1 MPVIRNSTR
10 AFVAALLLLVAFHGV
25 MSVLGLGTFLARNVE
40 PPSPD
45 RAFQIFAVRVGVDAA
60 LLFAGHWLLRSFGL
74 ATRLAYGLMGG
85 AAAAVGYAFALSQ
98 NLNLLP
104 PLDGTRLTA
113 SVLPMLVGMIA
124 ATMYVQFA
132 GREMVPARSGSAS
145 NPDPTPA
152 PAPAG
157 PAHFDGPVQV
167 RTSMAA
173 TAIASAVP
181 AAMVALAMIPF
192 VTFFLTK
199 WDTGASQ
206 NPAWANQ
213 ISQMTMPAYFFMLT
227 LFATA
232 IPAAIVVGITHAAA
246 RSARRTGGLDYAII
260 GAVVGAFAAA
270 ALLMFFPAILFPVG
284 IVAGAM
290 MGAIYRRFAGL
301 EPLALPEVVL
311 ATDRA
316 TLVGEHD
323 PARRTRAVVMN
334 G

>member
-1 MPVIRNSTR
+1 MPVIRNSLR
-10 AFVAALLLLVAFHGV
+10 AFISALILLVVFHGI
-25 MSVLGLGTFLARNVE
+25 MSVLGLGTFLAKNIE

-45 RAFQIFAVRVGVDAA
+45 RAFQIFAVRVGIDAV

-98 NLNLLP
+98 NLNLHP

-113 SVLPMLVGMIA
+113 SVLPILVGMIA

-132 GREMVPARSGSAS
+132 GREILPAHNGSAGAAETVPAAS
-145 NPDPTPA
+145 
-152 PAPAG
+152 G
-157 PAHFDGPVQV
+157 PASFDGPVQV

-173 TAIASAVP
+173 TAIASVVP
-181 AAMVALAMIPF
+181 AAMVALFVIPF
-192 VTFFLTK
+192 VTYFLTQ
-199 WDTGASQ
+199 WDTGNSQ

-213 ISQMTMPAYFFMLT
+213 ISRMTLPAYFFMLT

-232 IPAAIVVGITHAAA
+232 IPAAIVVAITHAAA
-246 RSARRTGGLDYAII
+246 RVGRRTGGMDYAII
-260 GAVVGAFAAA
+260 GAVIGAIACA
-270 ALLMFFPAILFPVG
+270 ALLIFIPAALLPVAM
-284 IVAGAM
+284 IVGAI

-301 EPLALPEVVL
+301 EPLALPEAVL

-323 PARRTRAVVMN
+323 PARRTRAVIMN

>member
-1 MPVIRNSTR
+1 MPVIRNSAR
-10 AFVAALLLLVAFHGV
+10 AFVSALVLLIAFHGI
-25 MSVLGLGTFLARNVE
+25 MAVLGLGTFLARNVE

-74 ATRLAYGLMGG
+74 VTRLAYGLMGG

-98 NLNLLP
+98 DLNLLP
-104 PLDGTRLTA
+104 ALDGTRLTA

-124 ATMYVQFA
+124 ATMYAQFA
-132 GREMVPARSGSAS
+132 GREMLPARNGNAGNPESIPAAAPPAS
-145 NPDPTPA
+145 
-152 PAPAG
+152 
-157 PAHFDGPVQV
+157 FDGPVQV

-173 TAIASAVP
+173 TAIASMVP
-181 AAMVALAMIPF
+181 AAMVALVAIPF
-192 VTFFLTK
+192 VTYFFTQ
-199 WDTGASQ
+199 WGTGNSQ

-213 ISQMTMPAYFFMLT
+213 ISRMTLPAYFFMLT
-227 LFATA
+227 LFGTA
-232 IPAAIVVGITHAAA
+232 IPAAIVVAVTHTAA
-246 RSARRTGGLDYAII
+246 RITRRTGGVDYAII
-260 GAVVGAFAAA
+260 GAVVGAVAFA
-270 ALLMFFPAILFPVG
+270 ALLVFIPPHLIPVG
-284 IVAGAM
+284 IVAGAI

-301 EPLALPEVVL
+301 EPLALPEAVL

-323 PARRTRAVVMN
+323 PARRTRALIMN

>member
-1 MPVIRNSTR
+1 MPVIRNSAR
-10 AFVAALLLLVAFHGV
+10 AFIAALVLLVGFHGV
-25 MSVLGLGTFLARNVE
+25 MSVLGLGTFLARNIE

-45 RAFQIFAVRVGVDAA
+45 RAFQIFALRVGIDAA

-98 NLNLLP
+98 DLNLLP
-104 PLDGTRLTA
+104 PLDGTHLTA
-113 SVLPMLVGMIA
+113 AILPVLVGMIA
-124 ATMYVQFA
+124 ATMYAQFA
-132 GREMVPARSGSAS
+132 GREMVRAGNGSAN
-145 NPDPTPA
+145 NPDPA
-152 PAPAG
+152 PATAG

-167 RTSMAA
+167 RTSMVA
-173 TAIASAVP
+173 TVMASMVP
-181 AAMVALAMIPF
+181 AAMVALIMIPF

-199 WDTGASQ
+199 WDAGASQ
-206 NPAWANQ
+206 NPAWTNQ
-213 ISQMTMPAYFFMLT
+213 ISQMAMPAYFFMLT

-246 RSARRTGGLDYAII
+246 RVVRRTGGLDYAVI
-260 GAVVGAFAAA
+260 GAAVGALGAA
-270 ALLMFFPAILFPVG
+270 ALLMFFPPILIPVAF
-284 IVAGAM
+284 IVGAL

-301 EPLALPEVVL
+301 EPLALPEAVL

-323 PARRTRAVVMN
+323 PARRTRAVIMN

>member
-1 MPVIRNSTR
+1 MPVVRNSTR
-10 AFVAALLLLVAFHGV
+10 AFIAAVVLLVGFHGV
-25 MSVLGLGTFLARNVE
+25 MSVLGLGTFLARNIE

-45 RAFQIFAVRVGVDAA
+45 RAFQIFACRVGIDAA
-60 LLFAGHWLLRSFGL
+60 VLFAGHWLLRSFGL

-113 SVLPMLVGMIA
+113 AVLPVLVGMIA
-124 ATMYVQFA
+124 ATMYAQFA
-132 GREMVPARSGSAS
+132 GREMVRGGNGSAS
-145 NPDPTPA
+145 NPDAAAA
-152 PAPAG
+152 PA

-167 RTSMAA
+167 RTSMVA
-173 TAIASAVP
+173 TAIASVVP
-181 AAMVALAMIPF
+181 AAIVALVTIPF

-206 NPAWANQ
+206 NPAWTNQ
-213 ISQMTMPAYFFMLT
+213 ISQMAMPAYFFVVT

-232 IPAAIVVGITHAAA
+232 IPAAIFVGITHAAA
-246 RSARRTGGLDYAII
+246 RVIRRTGGLDYAVI
-260 GAVVGAFAAA
+260 GAVVGALGAAA
-270 ALLMFFPAILFPVG
+270 MLMFFPPILFPVA
-284 IVAGAM
+284 IITGAL

-301 EPLALPEVVL
+301 EPLALPEAVL

-323 PARRTRAVVMN
+323 PARRTRAVIMN

>member
-1 MPVIRNSTR
+1 
-10 AFVAALLLLVAFHGV
+10 
-25 MSVLGLGTFLARNVE
+25 
-40 PPSPD
+40 
-45 RAFQIFAVRVGVDAA
+45 
-60 LLFAGHWLLRSFGL
+60 
-74 ATRLAYGLMGG
+74 MGG

-113 SVLPMLVGMIA
+113 SVLPILVGMIA
-124 ATMYVQFA
+124 ATMYAQFA
-132 GREMVPARSGSAS
+132 GREMVPAANGSAS
-145 NPDPTPA
+145 NPDPA

-167 RTSMAA
+167 RTSIAA
-173 TAIASAVP
+173 TAIASVVP
-181 AAMVALAMIPF
+181 AAMVALVMIPF

-213 ISQMTMPAYFFMLT
+213 ISQMAMPAYFFMVT

-246 RSARRTGGLDYAII
+246 RVIRRTGGLDYAVI
-260 GAVVGAFAAA
+260 GAVVGALGAAT
-270 ALLMFFPAILFPVG
+270 LLMFFPPILFPVA
-284 IVAGAM
+284 IVAGAL

-301 EPLALPEVVL
+301 EPLALPEAVL

-323 PARRTRAVVMN
+323 PARRTRAVIMN

>member
-1 MPVIRNSTR
+1 MPVVRNSSR
-10 AFVAALLLLVAFHGV
+10 AFISAVVLLVAFHGV
-25 MSVLGLGTFLARNVE
+25 MAVLGLGTFLARSIE

-45 RAFQIFAVRVGVDAA
+45 RAFQIFAARVGIDAA

-113 SVLPMLVGMIA
+113 AVLPMLVGMIA
-124 ATMYVQFA
+124 ATMYAQFA
-132 GREMVPARSGSAS
+132 GREMLPARNDSAG
-145 NPDPTPA
+145 NPDPA
-152 PAPAG
+152 PALAG

-173 TAIASAVP
+173 TAIASIVP
-181 AAMVALAMIPF
+181 AAMVALITIPF
-192 VTFFLTK
+192 VTFFLAK
-199 WDTGASQ
+199 WDTGATQ

-213 ISQMTMPAYFFMLT
+213 ISQMAMPAYFFMAT

-246 RSARRTGGLDYAII
+246 RVIRRTGGLDYAVI
-260 GAVVGAFAAA
+260 GAAVGALGTA
-270 ALLMFFPAILFPVG
+270 ALLMFFPPILFPVAV
-284 IVAGAM
+284 IAGAL

-301 EPLALPEVVL
+301 EPLALPEAVQ

-323 PARRTRAVVMN
+323 PARRTRAVIMN

>member
-10 AFVAALLLLVAFHGV
+10 AFIAAVVLLVGFHGV
-25 MSVLGLGTFLARNVE
+25 MSVLGLGTFLARNIE

-45 RAFQIFAVRVGVDAA
+45 RAFQIFALRVGIDAA

-113 SVLPMLVGMIA
+113 AVLPVLVGMIA
-124 ATMYVQFA
+124 ATMYAQFA
-132 GREMVPARSGSAS
+132 GREMVRAGNGSAS
-145 NPDPTPA
+145 NPDPGPA
-152 PAPAG
+152 PAA

-167 RTSMAA
+167 RTSIAA
-173 TAIASAVP
+173 TAIASVVP
-181 AAMVALAMIPF
+181 AAIVALVTIPF

-199 WDTGASQ
+199 WDTGGSQ

-213 ISQMTMPAYFFMLT
+213 ISQMAMPAYFFIAT

-246 RSARRTGGLDYAII
+246 RVIRRTGGLDYAVV
-260 GAVVGAFAAA
+260 GAVVGALGAAT
-270 ALLMFFPAILFPVG
+270 LLMFYPPILFPVA
-284 IVAGAM
+284 IIAGAL

-301 EPLALPEVVL
+301 EPLALPEAVL

-323 PARRTRAVVMN
+323 PARRTRAVIMN